1 MLLEKITPK
10 TVYDKQKCD
19 YLNRVVW
26 DWNNS
31 APVVRRVLGDHVLPT
46 DSEMQAI
53 LTEDGLLMITKAG
66 HFIDKVNRVMPL
78 QASRALL
85 TLLTS
90 GRDATNGGEIHALT
104 CARFPNESA
113 TRIQPD
119 THRAIKD
126 IKRVYKKTKRT
137 LSNVILSPDCQDAW
151 VAVSTTMDALLG
163 KMPPN
168 FNLDYLAHLTDS
180 MLFQAE
186 RLLSAAQTVRFLNS
200 DADAPSESVEA
211 ADTFLLSD
219 INRLTPLTTEAVE
232 IMRLVI
238 ETNVI
243 MRARKEARSSDR
255 NS

>member
-1 MLLEKITPK
+1 MLLEEVTPK
-10 TVYDKQKCD
+10 NVYDKQECD
-19 YLNRVVW
+19 YLNRVIW

-31 APVVRRVLGDHVLPT
+31 APVVRRVLGDHVLPA

-53 LTEDGLLMITKAG
+53 LTEDGLLMVTKAG

-137 LSNVILSPDCQDAW
+137 LSNVILSPDCQDVW
-151 VAVSTTMDALLG
+151 VAVSTTMDVLLG

-219 INRLTPLTTEAVE
+219 INRLTPLATEAVE

>member
-19 YLNRVVW
+19 YLNRVIW

-31 APVVRRVLGDHVLPT
+31 APVVRRVLGDHVLPA

-53 LTEDGLLMITKAG
+53 LTEDGLLMVTKAG

-151 VAVSTTMDALLG
+151 VTVSTTMDALLG

-168 FNLDYLAHLTDS
+168 FDLDYLAHLTS
-180 MLFQAE
+180 LMRFRVE
-186 RLLSAAQTVRFLNS
+186 KLLDAAQTARFLHSNTG
-200 DADAPSESVEA
+200 ALSESVRA
-211 ADTFLLSD
+211 ADSLLVSAAND
-219 INRLTPLTTEAVE
+219 LTPIATETTE
-232 IMRLVI
+232 IMRLII
-238 ETNVI
+238 EADAI
-243 MRARKEARSSDR
+243 MEAREMGL
-255 NS
+255 

>member
-1 MLLEKITPK
+1 MLLEEVTPK
-10 TVYDKQKCD
+10 SVYDKQECD
-19 YLNRVVW
+19 YLNRVIW

-31 APVVRRVLGDHVLPT
+31 APVVRRVLGDHVLPA

-53 LTEDGLLMITKAG
+53 LTEDGLLMVTKAG

-186 RLLSAAQTVRFLNS
+186 RLLSAAKTVRFLNS

-219 INRLTPLTTEAVE
+219 INRMTPLATEAVE

>member
-1 MLLEKITPK
+1 MLLEEVTLKS
-10 TVYDKQKCD
+10 VYDKQECD

-31 APVVRRVLGDHVLPT
+31 APVVRRVLGGHVLPA

-53 LTEDGLLMITKAG
+53 LTEDGLLMVTKAG

-151 VAVSTTMDALLG
+151 VAVSTTMDVLLG

-200 DADAPSESVEA
+200 DTDASSESVEA

-219 INRLTPLTTEAVE
+219 INRLTPLATEAVE

-243 MRARKEARSSDR
+243 MRAREEA
-255 NS
+255 

>member
-1 MLLEKITPK
+1 MQAALTDA
-10 TVYDKQKCD
+10 YAGD
-19 YLNRVVW
+19 YLN
-26 DWNNS
+26 
-31 APVVRRVLGDHVLPT
+31 G
-46 DSEMQAI
+46 
-53 LTEDGLLMITKAG
+53 TKVDI
-66 HFIDKVNRVMPL
+66 FIDKVNRAMVL
-78 QASRALL
+78 QVSRTLL

-90 GRDATNGGEIHALT
+90 TRETSDPSELRALLS
-104 CARFPNESA
+104 ARIPSRYTDRA
-113 TRIQPD
+113 LSD
-119 THRAIKD
+119 THSDLKTIKQA
-126 IKRVYKKTKRT
+126 YKKTKR
-137 LSNVILSPDCQDAW
+137 ILSEFVLPPKCQDTW
-151 VAVSTTMDALLG
+151 VIVSTTMDAMLG

-219 INRLTPLTTEAVE
+219 INRLTPLATEAVE

>member
-26 DWNNS
+26 GWNNS
-31 APVVRRVLGDHVLPT
+31 APVVRRVLGDHVLPA
-46 DSEMQAI
+46 DSEMQAV
-53 LTEDGLLMITKAG
+53 LTRDGLLITKIG
-66 HFIDKVNRVMPL
+66 LFIDKVNRVMPL

-90 GRDATNGGEIHALT
+90 GRDATNGGEIYALT

-168 FNLDYLAHLTDS
+168 FDLDYLAHLTDS

-200 DADAPSESVEA
+200 DADASSESVEA

-219 INRLTPLTTEAVE
+219 INRLTPFATEAVE

-238 ETNVI
+238 ETDVI

>member
-19 YLNRVVW
+19 YLNRVIW

-31 APVVRRVLGDHVLPT
+31 APVVRRVLGDHVLPA

-53 LTEDGLLMITKAG
+53 LTEDGLLMVTKAG

-90 GRDATNGGEIHALT
+90 GRDATNGREIHALT
-104 CARFPNESA
+104 CSRSPNESA

-151 VAVSTTMDALLG
+151 VAVSTTMDVLLG

-219 INRLTPLTTEAVE
+219 INRLTPLATEAVE

>member
-1 MLLEKITPK
+1 MLLEEVTPK
-10 TVYDKQKCD
+10 SVYNKQECD
-19 YLNRVVW
+19 YLNRVIW

-31 APVVRRVLGDHVLPT
+31 APVVRRVLGDHVLPA

-53 LTEDGLLMITKAG
+53 LTEDGLLMVTKAG

-168 FNLDYLAHLTDS
+168 FDLDYLAHLTDS

-200 DADAPSESVEA
+200 DADASSESVEA
-211 ADTFLLSD
+211 ADTFLLSA
-219 INRLTPLTTEAVE
+219 INRLTPLATEAVE